1 VAGGLGALTER
12 NTANCPLGNTSSCT
26 QRSHSK
32 CDMGAN
38 ARAEWPDRAWR
49 PIRRGQATGRTS
61 RPRPGCTVN
70 AVNLTFFHAKE
81 RIRRSLGVQ
90 HAEAK
95 PTARAD
101 QHRVRDAGPHT
112 FQRLSELP
120 CYLRGARHAVGTTRN
135 GRLLLAR
142 GAVQGARSEVRR
154 TQPGVTTKASRPPDQ
169 ASLITAPSR
178 TRVSPFPLRHRAG
191 PTCSS
196 DAAPAARGS
205 RAFRRSAAR
214 SHPARG

>member
-1 VAGGLGALTER
+1 MEVL
-12 NTANCPLGNTSSCT
+12 PFSS
-26 QRSHSK
+26 REI
-32 CDMGAN
+32 
-38 ARAEWPDRAWR
+38 AR
-49 PIRRGQATGRTS
+49 RR
-61 RPRPGCTVN
+61 GCTVN

-142 GAVQGARSEVRR
+142 GAVQGSAFRGPAHPAWGDDE
-154 TQPGVTTKASRPPDQ
+154 GVTSTRSGVSDNSAFSDSRQPLPPSTQSGPYLFIRRCSSCARIARVSAIRCTIPSRP
-169 ASLITAPSR
+169 
-178 TRVSPFPLRHRAG
+178 RVSWSLTAVPGAA
-191 PTCSS
+191 SS
-196 DAAPAARGS
+196 VSIS
-205 RAFRRSAAR
+205 RR
-214 SHPARG
+214 